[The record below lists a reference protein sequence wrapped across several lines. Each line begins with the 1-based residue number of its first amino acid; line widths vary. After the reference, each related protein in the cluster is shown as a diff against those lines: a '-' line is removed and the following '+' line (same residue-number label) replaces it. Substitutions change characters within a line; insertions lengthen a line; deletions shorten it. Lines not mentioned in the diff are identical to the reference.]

1 MSLTDDDIH
10 LWHHTRVAKGELKD
24 LARGYDSEDKEL
36 SSGDLQ
42 HKYQGNILEEKAKT
56 FRELSIED
64 QKDIVY
70 TGITGEET
78 GVAKNVREAIFVQA
92 VIMSVHHY
100 TRQLKRMSRYEESEK
115 GGNWLDNSC
124 DYKTFIKLPLDE
136 KKKFQGA
143 MVNFHDQCIR
153 EKRQLAVPDQVL
165 DSSPTDHSAGCPP
178 NFNDTSKWTEVKK

>member
-1 MSLTDDDIH
+1 M
-10 LWHHTRVAKGELKD
+10 K
-24 LARGYDSEDKEL
+24 GYDSEDKEL
-36 SSGDLQ
+36 SSNDLH

-92 VIMSVHHY
+92 VIMSVHQY
-100 TRQLKRMSRYEESEK
+100 TRQIKRMVRYDESEK

-124 DYKTFIKLPLDE
+124 DYKTFIKLPLEE
-136 KKKFQGA
+136 KKKFQQA

-153 EKRQLAVPDQVL
+153 EIKGQPAVPDQVL
-165 DSSPTDHSAGCPP
+165 DSSPTDQSEGCPP
-178 NFNDTSKWTEVKK
+178 NFDDSSKWDVRK